1 MKPFTQG
8 LLPSCTTPNGP
19 TMVLIKTPSPVNRTT
34 IPRQNTTACSTPSR
48 RLPVC
53 RFIKYDTVNGIMGK
67 TQGVKMAASPA
78 PKAVSKNRPKPEGCD
93 AGATGVEF
101 AAVDAAAVDAA
112 KAS

>member
-19 TMVLIKTPSPVNRTT
+19 AMVFIKTPRPVNKTT
-34 IPRQNTTACSTPSR
+34 IPRQKTTACSRPSR

-53 RFIKYDTVNGIMGK
+53 RLIKYDTVNGIMGK

-78 PKAVSKNRPKPEGCD
+78 PKAVSKNRPKPDDCD
-93 AGATGVEF
+93 AGAIGVGL
-101 AAVDAAAVDAA
+101 AAVGGGQGSWKWV
-112 KAS
+112 